1 MDSDWKI
8 IGPLVGAVVGLF
20 GWLAKHISNIKKH
33 PCKDD
38 IVFQDVCAG
47 RGKANEQAHENLK
60 ESIKAAVDKSNEQHK
75 DLKADMNQGFRQ
87 LETLRKNEKH
97 NDDRRR

>member
-8 IGPLVGAVVGLF
+8 IGPLVGAVLGLF

-33 PCKDD
+33 SCKDD

-47 RGKANEQAHENLK
+47 RGKANE
-60 ESIKAAVDKSNEQHK
+60 
-75 DLKADMNQGFRQ
+75 
-87 LETLRKNEKH
+87 
-97 NDDRRR
+97 